1 MRDPPGV
8 SLLGSLFAALV
19 FCGASSSA
27 VAGLDHEAIEKAAGT
42 NATVEGEVVRIGWV
56 RDDVTVNVDGA
67 SLPPA
72 AGLGSWAAFKPV
84 SGSDAAIVTGDT
96 VVFQDE
102 VDAAMDAAFANDLEI
117 TALHNHF
124 FFDNP
129 KAYFMHIGGRGP
141 APELAAA
148 VRSVWNA
155 IKRVRAKN
163 PEPDRSFPGAPPDR
177 DGDIDAERI
186 SEITGLE
193 AGEKLDGVVKVSVGR
208 EGRMDNTQ
216 VGGKMGLG
224 TWAAFAGDMESASV
238 DGDFIMTAD
247 EVQPVLRALRDA
259 EFHVVALHNHMVGE
273 TPAFYFT
280 HYWAKGPA
288 VELAEKFKT
297 VLDAQARAGT
307 D

>member
-1 MRDPPGV
+1 M
-8 SLLGSLFAALV
+8 LGSLLAAVV

-27 VAGLDHEAIEKAAGT
+27 VAGIEQEAIEEAAGT
-42 NATVEGEVVRIGWV
+42 KATVEGEVVRIGWV

-67 SLPPA
+67 PLPPA
-72 AGLGSWAAFKPV
+72 AGLGSWVAFKPV
-84 SGSDAAIVTGDT
+84 SGSDAAILTGDT

-102 VDAAMDAAFANDLEI
+102 VDAAMDAAFANDLEV

-124 FFDNP
+124 FYDQP

-141 APELAAA
+141 APELAAS
-148 VRSVWNA
+148 VKSVWNA
-155 IKRVRAKN
+155 IKRVRAEN
-163 PEPDRSFPGAPPDR
+163 PEPARSFPGLPPAR
-177 DGDIDAERI
+177 EGEIDAERI

-193 AGEKLDGVVKVSVGR
+193 VSEKPGGVVKVSVGR
-208 EGRMDNTQ
+208 EGRMEGTQ
-216 VGGKMGLG
+216 VGGSMGLG
-224 TWAAFAGDMESASV
+224 TWAAFAGNMESASV

-247 EVQPVLRALRDA
+247 EVQPVLQALRDA
-259 EFHVVALHNHMVGE
+259 EFHVVALHNHMTGE